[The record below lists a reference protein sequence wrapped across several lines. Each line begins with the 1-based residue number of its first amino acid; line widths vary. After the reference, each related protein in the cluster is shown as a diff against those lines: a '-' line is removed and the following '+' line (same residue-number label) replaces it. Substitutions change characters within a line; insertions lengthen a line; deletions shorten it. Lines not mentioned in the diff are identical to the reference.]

1 LLQDGATRVAA
12 TLLET
17 RDYLASLL
25 DKPRVAVPDAG
36 VHAA

>member
-1 LLQDGATRVAA
+1 LLQDGATRVAV

-17 RDYLASLL
+17 RDYLSTLL
-25 DKPRVAVPDAG
+25 DQPRVAMPAG